1 MQGPVIERA
10 HTQSPNSPA
19 PSHPDESVTCV
30 APKSDAPAATQ
41 QAKPDLDYPSDQ
53 RKVLAPSMTVEDQ
66 LPSPAQSEQQNEQL
80 TLPAQ
85 NAANGGKSLKAEA
98 ATMESSSQ
106 SEPQQ
111 PADPQDPQEVAAE
124 QSEGIGQKRKSP
136 DHQAPVSLLRKR
148 LKKPV
153 EQEQSGV
160 SPTPIQSPPRDQ
172 AEGLGS
178 APVDSTVQST
188 VTRQSVPEDSRDQMS
203 LATASPA
210 NGALSSDML
219 PANAAA
225 TPKSPPQPLPKA
237 KKGFLANLVGKAH
250 LPCRSVLL
258 S

>member
-1 MQGPVIERA
+1 MQGPVVERV
-10 HTQSPNSPA
+10 HTHSPISPA
-19 PSHPDESVTCV
+19 PSHPDQAAISV
-30 APKSDAPAATQ
+30 APKPAAPAESE
-41 QAKPDLDYPSDQ
+41 QAKPIRPSAQREDL
-53 RKVLAPSMTVEDQ
+53 VPSMIVEDQ
-66 LPSPAQSEQQNEQL
+66 PPSSAQSEQQNEQL

-85 NAANGGKSLKAEA
+85 NAPTRGKSLEAEA
-98 ATMESSSQ
+98 ATIKPSSQ
-106 SEPQQ
+106 SELQQ
-111 PADPQDPQEVAAE
+111 LADSQDPQEVAAE

-148 LKKPV
+148 LKKPA

-160 SPTPIQSPPRDQ
+160 SPTPIESPPQDQ

-188 VTRQSVPEDSRDQMS
+188 ATRQSVPEDSRDQMS
-203 LATASPA
+203 LATALPA

-219 PANAAA
+219 PADAAA

-250 LPCRSVLL
+250 LPYQSVLL